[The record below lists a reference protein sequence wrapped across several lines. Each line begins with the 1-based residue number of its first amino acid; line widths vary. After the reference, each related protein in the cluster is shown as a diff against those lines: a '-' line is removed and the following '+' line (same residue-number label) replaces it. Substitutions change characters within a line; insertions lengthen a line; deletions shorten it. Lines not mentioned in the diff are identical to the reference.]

1 MYRLLISVFLMA
13 NSLPAA
19 SAQEAVRIV
28 VLGDSLSAGYG
39 LAPGEGF
46 PAQLQRALDQ
56 RGHKVTIIDAGVS
69 GDTTRGGLARLDW
82 SVPAEADAVIVELGG
97 NDALRGIEPDITRK
111 SLDEI
116 MTRLKARNQAVL
128 LAGMLAPPNMGD
140 EYAGQFNAI
149 YPELAGAHDIALY
162 PFFLDGVA
170 GNLSLNQPDGIHP
183 TASGIAVIVEKILPQ
198 VEALIDRVRQKSG

>member
-19 SAQEAVRIV
+19 TAQEMVRIV

-46 PAQLQRALDQ
+46 PAQLQRALDM
-56 RGHKVTIIDAGVS
+56 RGQKAEIIDAGVS

-82 SVPAEADAVIVELGG
+82 SVPEDADAVIVELGA
-97 NDALRGIEPDITRK
+97 NDALRGIGPDITRK
-111 SLDEI
+111 SLDQI
-116 MTRLKARNQAVL
+116 VTRLKARNQAVL
-128 LAGMLAPPNMGD
+128 LAGMVAPPNMGD
-140 EYAGQFNAI
+140 DYAGRFNTI
-149 YPELAGAHDIALY
+149 YPELAETHDVALY

-170 GNLSLNQPDGIHP
+170 GDLSLNQADGIHP
-183 TASGIAVIVEKILPQ
+183 TSEGIALIVEKILPQ
-198 VEALIDRVRQKSG
+198 VETLIVRVRQEAG